1 MENNKQNSTQVTD
14 TIELDL
20 KRLIQPLLNKAWQI
34 GLVTILCGIFAFVGS
49 IMLLTPKYQAS
60 ALFYV
65 NNSVSFG
72 DSTLGISNGDILSS
86 KSLVESYIVILKS
99 RATLMDVIDYAES
112 DRTYS
117 QLSSMISADDV
128 NGTEI
133 FRVTVTSPD
142 PLEAEILANAIAHV
156 IPRRIST
163 IIEGSSAK
171 VVDYAVL
178 PTSPSYPNNMRNMM
192 LGLTIGFVLSA
203 GFIILVEIYD
213 VTIKDEDDIK
223 NCCNHPILACVP
235 DMNRSTKHGYGL
247 YKRYYRRSGYYRTN
261 QKKSDDSSKEK
272 ANGVI
277 GKDIDFAASEAYK
290 LLRTKLQYSFTNELT
305 CRVFAVSS
313 AMAGEGKSVSAVNLA
328 CSLAQLDKRVLLLDC
343 DMRRPTLAEKLSLA
357 KYPGLSEHLT
367 GMSNLDKILQL
378 CYANGEGSSF
388 YVITAGNT
396 PPNPVELMNS
406 TKMSALLKMLRERF
420 DYIVLD
426 MPPIGDVSDA
436 LISAKLAD
444 GVLLVVRQDYGSRIA
459 LREAVQQFE
468 FVNAKILGVV
478 FNCTTDRGTGYA
490 KNKYGRG
497 YRRGHRYL
505 YGYYKDQADK
515 KAKKEKNF
523 KASDKAI
530 KK

>member
-1 MENNKQNSTQVTD
+1 MENNKQNSAQVTD

-20 KRLIQPLLNKAWQI
+20 KRLVQPLLNKAWQI

-112 DRTYS
+112 NRTYG
-117 QLSSMISADDV
+117 QLSGMISAEDV

-178 PTSPSYPNNMRNMM
+178 PTSPSSPNNMRNMM

-203 GFIILVEIYD
+203 GLIILVEIYD
-213 VTIKDEDDIK
+213 ITIKDEDDIK
-223 NCCNHPILACVP
+223 NCCSHPILASVP
-235 DMNRSTKHGYGL
+235 DMNRSKKRGYGL
-247 YKRYYRRSGYYRTN
+247 YKRYYRSSNYYRTN
-261 QKKSDDSSKEK
+261 QKNDDNTGTDAPKS
-272 ANGVI
+272 VI
-277 GKDIDFAASEAYK
+277 GKGIDFVASEAYK

-313 AMAGEGKSVSAVNLA
+313 AMAGEGKSISAVNLA

-367 GMSNLDKILQL
+367 GFVDLEKILQP
-378 CYANGEGSSF
+378 CDANGDESTF
-388 YVITAGNT
+388 YVITAGTT

-406 TKMSALLKMLRERF
+406 AKMSTLLKTLRERF

-468 FVNAKILGVV
+468 FVNAKILGIV
-478 FNCTTDRGTGYA
+478 FNCTTDRGPGYT

-497 YRRGHRYL
+497 YRRGYHYL
-505 YGYYKDQADK
+505 YKSHSGK
-515 KAKKEKNF
+515 
-523 KASDKAI
+523 SDKNVNKQKNPSSSIRTI